1 MCVNICFLKGT
12 IGLSCMYERQS
23 SCTNDEIIADFRV
36 SVKDKVFVMFF
47 EISRL
52 ILRLLLYRKINKC

>member
-1 MCVNICFLKGT
+1 
-12 IGLSCMYERQS
+12 LSCMYERQS